1 MTTPARRMWP
11 MLPDGDY
18 EVGCGN
24 PPVHTR
30 FQKGWSGNPRGRPRG
45 SKNNATLLKEA
56 LDQRVTINEN
66 GQRRQISKRE
76 AMFTQ
81 IANKAAQGDHRAIQT
96 VLRESE
102 KLDRRNENVSEEAQA
117 RPRGGVVIIPD
128 NGRDP
133 LDREEEA
140 VMVNAALAH
149 REKKRREQEA
159 RQQQRDYLH

>member
-1 MTTPARRMWP
+1 MWP
-11 MLPDGDY
+11 MLPKRDY
-18 EVGCGN
+18 DVGYGK

-30 FQKGWSGNPRGRPRG
+30 FQRGWSGNPRGRPRG

-81 IANKAAQGDHRAIQT
+81 LANKAAQGDPRAIQT

-102 KLDRRNENVSEEAQA
+102 KLDRHNEKVSEEAQA
-117 RPRGGVVIIPD
+117 RLMGTVVVLPD

-159 RQQQRDYLH
+159 WQPKGDYLN

>member
-1 MTTPARRMWP
+1 
-11 MLPDGDY
+11 MLPKRDY
-18 EVGCGN
+18 EVGYGK
-24 PPVHTR
+24 PPAHTQ

-45 SKNNATLLKEA
+45 SKNNATLLNEA
-56 LDQRVTINEN
+56 LNQKVAINEN

-102 KLDRRNENVSEEAQA
+102 KLDRRNEKVSEEAPA

-159 RQQQRDYLH
+159 QQRKSDYLH

>member
-1 MTTPARRMWP
+1 MTSPARRRRP
-11 MLPDGDY
+11 LLRERDY
-18 EVGCGN
+18 EVGYGK
-24 PPVHTR
+24 PPVYTR
-30 FQKGWSGNPRGRPRG
+30 FQKGWSGNPCGRPRG

-81 IANKAAQGDHRAIQT
+81 LANKAAQGDPRAIQT

-102 KLDRRNENVSEEAQA
+102 KLDRHNEKVSEEAPA
-117 RPRGGVVIIPD
+117 RPIGAVVILPD
-128 NGRDP
+128 NGRGP

-140 VMVNAALAH
+140 VMVNC
-149 REKKRREQEA
+149 KRRSENPSLTRPVSPVAPE
-159 RQQQRDYLH
+159 